1 MGKYMECTTND
12 RSLYVHTCM
21 YLHSYIIMDNF
32 LNLLDHQIDLH
43 NKLLK
48 KGNELFKKI
57 HVSHIT
63 THFGKKCTEFSLY
76 HRLHAHVIPQVL
88 FVWYEHSDSAAKQL
102 HLSTTRCPPPKRI
115 LQQQSK
121 WTTFLIDSF
130 SWFSFCVCATFIIY
144 LPMIFLLEICK

>member
-1 MGKYMECTTND
+1 
-12 RSLYVHTCM
+12 
-21 YLHSYIIMDNF
+21 MDNF

-57 HVSHIT
+57 HASHIT

-88 FVWYEHSDSAAKQL
+88 FV
-102 HLSTTRCPPPKRI
+102 
-115 LQQQSK
+115 
-121 WTTFLIDSF
+121 
-130 SWFSFCVCATFIIY
+130 
-144 LPMIFLLEICK
+144 